1 MLLGRGKLVMVDLKR
16 LRDGFHYKRWTNK
29 LRLEDVAKEI
39 KVSSSTLSRFEANKN
54 TPQLEQLEAIADW
67 LGMEIILVEKKG

>member
-1 MLLGRGKLVMVDLKR
+1 MLDLKR
-16 LRDGFHYKRWTNK
+16 LRDRFHYKRWSNK

-39 KVSSSTLSRFEANKN
+39 KVSSATLSRFETNKT

-67 LGMEIILVEKKG
+67 IGMEIILVEKEL